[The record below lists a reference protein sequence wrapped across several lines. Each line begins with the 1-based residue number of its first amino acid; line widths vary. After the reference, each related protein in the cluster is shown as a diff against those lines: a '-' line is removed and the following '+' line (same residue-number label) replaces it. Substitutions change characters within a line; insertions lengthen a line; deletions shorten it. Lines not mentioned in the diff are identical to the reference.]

1 MPEKEKISIMNNSK
15 IGLLL
20 VLVAIIII
28 VLMFPK
34 GESLESEVSVGS
46 VWTKEDLIAP
56 FSFPVYKD
64 PAVYKKEVKQAEDNV
79 YPVYTR
85 DENVVARN
93 LDSLKSYNELL
104 VSAIDSALKSGT
116 QENPTFLRQQSYNA
130 FLSYVRQE
138 KSHTAAKN
146 LTTQKLFSIPGGV
159 LRNIYRKGI
168 IEKSSVNT
176 NEDSVA
182 IRIGNVD
189 RIEPVNSFYNIDS
202 ARGEVEFQI
211 TALNLPDNISNALIQ
226 YSEHFLE
233 SNILYNSQFTSQ
245 EIEQA
250 ENSVSKYS
258 GIVTENE
265 RIIGKHDR
273 ITKEAKLKID
283 SYKQAKGEKIGNE
296 GYVLQNIGKFL
307 HISFL
312 IALISI
318 YFFLFRRKIF
328 YDNVKILVILIILL
342 FICFITYLINQIS
355 VSSPVQLLIVIPA
368 ASMLITI
375 IFDSRV
381 GFYSTVLICL
391 IAGALR
397 GNDYAFAATNLF
409 AGGLSVYTVR
419 DIKNRSQIFR
429 SFLFILLGYT
439 VAILAFGFERYEPV
453 ENLVIE
459 FAFAGS
465 NALISPVLTYGLLI
479 FFERSF
485 SVTTDLTL
493 LELSNFDRPL
503 LKDLS
508 RIAPGTFNHSMTM
521 GTLAEAAA
529 EQIDANPLLA
539 RVGAYYHDIG
549 KIENPQNFVE
559 NQLNIKNI
567 HENLTPEESFELI
580 SRHVK
585 DGIALAKQN
594 HLPQEIIDFIPM
606 HHGTNVA
613 TFFYK
618 KAKEMYGEEK
628 VNIDDYKYPGP
639 KPNTKETAIV
649 MLADACESAV
659 RAIEEPDTAKV
670 QNVIDNIIQARIQDG
685 QLDDSPLTFRD
696 ISKARDAF
704 LSILIGQRHKRIKY
718 PDQDKMEEKA
728 PDKEENA

>member
-1 MPEKEKISIMNNSK
+1 MPGKEENSLQHNTK

-20 VLVAIIII
+20 VFAAIIII
-28 VLMFPK
+28 VLMFPR

-46 VWTKEDLIAP
+46 VWTRDDLIAP

-64 PAVYKKEVKQAEDNV
+64 PEVYKKEVKAAEGNV
-79 YPVYTR
+79 YPVFTR
-85 DENVVARN
+85 DENVVVAN
-93 LDSLKSYNELL
+93 LDSLKIYGAFLTKS
-104 VSAIDSALKSGT
+104 IDSTLKNQSR
-116 QENPTFLRQQSYNA
+116 ENPTFLRQQSYSA
-130 FLSYVRQE
+130 FANIRKQE
-138 KSHTAAKN
+138 EKHTASQK
-146 LTTQKLFSIPGGV
+146 LSLQKLFSVSG
-159 LRNIYRKGI
+159 NILSNLYKRGI
-168 IEKSSVNT
+168 IEKSPINSD
-176 NEDSVA
+176 EDSVA

-189 RIEPVNSFYNIDS
+189 RIQPISDFYDIDS
-202 ARGEVEFQI
+202 ARNEIEFQI
-211 TALNLPDNISNALIQ
+211 SKWNFPEDVEDALIE
-226 YSEHFLE
+226 YTNHFLE
-233 SNILYNSQFTSQ
+233 SNILYNAQFTSQ

-250 ENSVSKYS
+250 KNSISKYS
-258 GIVTENE
+258 GIVTDNE

-273 ITKEAKLKID
+273 ITKEDKLKID
-283 SYKQAKGEKIGNE
+283 SYKQAKGEKIGKE
-296 GYVLQNIGKFL
+296 EYILQNIGKFL
-307 HISFL
+307 HVSFL
-312 IALISI
+312 IVLISI
-318 YFFLFRRKIF
+318 YFFLFRKNIF
-328 YDNVKILVILIILL
+328 FDNTKILVILIILL

-355 VSSPVQLLIVIPA
+355 VSSPIQLLIVIPA

-397 GNDYAFAATNLF
+397 GNDYSFAVTNIF

-439 VAILAFGFERYEPV
+439 ITILAFGFERYEPV

-485 SVTTDLTL
+485 NITTDLTL

-503 LKDLS
+503 LRDLS

-529 EQIDANPLLA
+529 EQIGANPLLA

-549 KIENPQNFVE
+549 KIEHPQNFVE

-606 HHGTNVA
+606 HHGTNV
-613 TFFYK
+613 TTYFYK
-618 KAKEMYGEEK
+618 KAKELYGEEK

-639 KPNTKETAIV
+639 IPNTKETAIV
-649 MLADACESAV
+649 MLADSCESAV

-670 QNVIDNIIQARIQDG
+670 QNLIDNIIQSRIQDG
-685 QLDDSPLTFRD
+685 QLDNSPLTFKD
-696 ISKARDAF
+696 ISKIRDAF
-704 LSILIGQRHKRIKY
+704 VSILVGQRHKRIKY
-718 PDQDKMEEKA
+718 PDQEKMEEKG
-728 PDKEENA
+728 PDKEENE